1 MPIVN
6 WIDVSYGD
14 EVAIL
19 PYINCPPAE
28 VLGIQVVED
37 IGSAFIE
44 LSDGQKFTQLGGVS
58 RDGNAC
64 IVPAT
69 DEHRAALKAK
79 GKEPVQASHR
89 LKTRFRPQSTQ
100 PASWRCKLL

>member
-28 VLGIQVVED
+28 VLEIQVVEG

-44 LSDGQKFTQLGGVS
+44 LSDGQKYTQLGGVS
-58 RDGNAC
+58 RDGHTC

-69 DEHRAALKAK
+69 EEHRDVLHKRAKLRTAASACVS
-79 GKEPVQASHR
+79 GFESRRR
-89 LKTRFRPQSTQ
+89 LP
-100 PASWRCKLL
+100 

>member
-44 LSDGQKFTQLGGVS
+44 LSDRQKFTQLGGVS

-69 DEHRAALKAK
+69 EEHRAVLHKRAMQRAA
-79 GKEPVQASHR
+79 ASAYPSGFESRRR
-89 LKTRFRPQSTQ
+89 LNLRLP
-100 PASWRCKLL
+100 

>member
-14 EVAIL
+14 EVAVL
-19 PYINCPPAE
+19 PYINCPLAD

-37 IGSAFIE
+37 IGSGFIE

-58 RDGNAC
+58 LDGNAC

-69 DEHRAALKAK
+69 EEYRAVLKAK
-79 GKEPVQASHR
+79 GKQPCSTPVPHYRFFNGVRINASSFWKH
-89 LKTRFRPQSTQ
+89 
-100 PASWRCKLL
+100 

>member
-14 EVAIL
+14 EVAIM
-19 PYINCPPAE
+19 PYINCPPAG

-44 LSDGQKFTQLGGVS
+44 LSDGQKFSQLGGVS
-58 RDGNAC
+58 PDGNAC

-69 DEHRAALKAK
+69 EEHRKTLRRRAK
-79 GKEPVQASHR
+79 
-89 LKTRFRPQSTQ
+89 RPAHLFWEM
-100 PASWRCKLL
+100 PR

>member
-19 PYINCPPAE
+19 PYFNCPPVE

-44 LSDGQKFTQLGGVS
+44 LSDGQKYTQLGGVS
-58 RDGNAC
+58 RDGNTC

-69 DEHRAALKAK
+69 EEYRAVLHNRAKQRAAAR
-79 GKEPVQASHR
+79 A
-89 LKTRFRPQSTQ
+89 
-100 PASWRCKLL
+100 

>member
-6 WIDVSYGD
+6 WIVVSYGD

-19 PYINCPPAE
+19 PYANCPLAQL
-28 VLGIQVVED
+28 LGIQVVED
-37 IGSAFIE
+37 IGSGFTE

-58 RDGNAC
+58 LDGNAC

-69 DEHRAALKAK
+69 EEHRAALRAK
-79 GKEPVQASHR
+79 DKEPSATAVPLYRFFNGMRTNASNFWKH
-89 LKTRFRPQSTQ
+89 
-100 PASWRCKLL
+100 

>member
-19 PYINCPPAE
+19 PYINCPSAE

-44 LSDGQKFTQLGGVS
+44 LSDGQKFIQLGGVS

-69 DEHRAALKAK
+69 EEHRTVLHKRAQ
-79 GKEPVQASHR
+79 QAVTAR
-89 LKTRFRPQSTQ
+89 
-100 PASWRCKLL
+100 A